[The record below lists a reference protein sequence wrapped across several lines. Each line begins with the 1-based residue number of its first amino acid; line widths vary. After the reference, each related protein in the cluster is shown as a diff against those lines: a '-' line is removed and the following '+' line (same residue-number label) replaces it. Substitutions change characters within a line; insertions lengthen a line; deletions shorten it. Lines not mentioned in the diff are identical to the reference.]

1 METVT
6 EYAFPADA
14 PPEDALRRAEAA
26 LRVLGGAT
34 EMDGDCLSGR
44 VEFGVRAVAL
54 RVTVAGPR
62 VVVAATPADG
72 DAMLLRPAAERFEAA
87 YRYLYLSGAAPKSWI
102 ARFLKTLTPAR

>member
-1 METVT
+1 VEPLTQQH
-6 EYAFPADA
+6 AFPADA

-34 EMDGDCLSGR
+34 EMDGDCISGR

-62 VVVAATPADG
+62 VVVEAVPDG
-72 DAMLLRPAAERFEAA
+72 EDDALLRPAAERFEAA
-87 YRYLYLSGAAPKSWI
+87 YRFLSGAAPKSWL
-102 ARFLKTLTPAR
+102 ARLLGRA